1 MKILKAILLTLV
13 ALVALVL
20 IVALFVEKDYTIER
34 EIVINKPKQEIFN
47 YIKFIKNQDNF
58 SKWNRLDPKMK
69 KSYKGTD
76 GQVGFVYSWDSTNE
90 NVGKGEQE
98 IANIVE
104 GEKVEMKLRFKVPY
118 ESESEAYLSTE
129 SVNSTSTK
137 VKWGFK
143 GTSPYPFNIMGLF
156 FDFENMIG
164 DDLATGLSNLKV
176 VLEK

>member
-1 MKILKAILLTLV
+1 MKILKGILLTLV

-20 IVALFVEKDYTIER
+20 IVALFVEKDYAIER
-34 EIVINKPKQEIFN
+34 EIVINKPKQEVFN
-47 YIKFIKNQDNF
+47 YIKFVKNQDHF
-58 SKWNRLDPKMK
+58 SKWNQLDPNMK

-76 GQVGFVYSWDSTNE
+76 GQVGFVYSWDSNDD

-104 GEKVEMKLRFKVPY
+104 GEKVEMKLRFKVPF
-118 ESESEAYLSTE
+118 ESESEAYLATE
-129 SVNSTSTK
+129 SVDSPSTK

-156 FDFENMIG
+156 FDMENLIG
-164 DDLATGLSNLKV
+164 GDLATGLSNLKG